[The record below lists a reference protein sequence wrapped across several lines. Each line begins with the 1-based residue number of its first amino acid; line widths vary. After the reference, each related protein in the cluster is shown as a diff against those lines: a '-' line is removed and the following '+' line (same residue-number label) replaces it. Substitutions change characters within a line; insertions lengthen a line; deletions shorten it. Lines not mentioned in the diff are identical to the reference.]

1 MSTAIEKYELSGV
14 SGPTWGVTKQ
24 AVRHLIAVAEIL
36 SVIVHQ
42 RDEGFDQLLEL
53 ARENA
58 RASWRVAAQ
67 ELTVR
72 AESSDEARRIVEDN
86 VPRRVRDGS
95 APHQEVGDPR
105 FACHCRE
112 ACS

>member
-1 MSTAIEKYELSGV
+1 M
-14 SGPTWGVTKQ
+14 KQ
-24 AVRHLIAVAEIL
+24 AVKHLIAVAEIL

-72 AESSDEARRIVEDN
+72 AESSGGARRIVEDMFPGEY
-86 VPRRVRDGS
+86 VTERTASGSKRSSIYLPLPRSV
-95 APHQEVGDPR
+95 
-105 FACHCRE
+105 
-112 ACS
+112 